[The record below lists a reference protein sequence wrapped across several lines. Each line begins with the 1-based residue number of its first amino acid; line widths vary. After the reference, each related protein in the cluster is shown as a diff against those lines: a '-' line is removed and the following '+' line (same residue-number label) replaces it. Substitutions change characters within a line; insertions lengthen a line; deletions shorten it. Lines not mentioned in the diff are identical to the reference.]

1 MKKKIKEVDYLTY
14 KYLGDIIIEVRRK
27 PLL

>member
-1 MKKKIKEVDYLTY
+1 MKKKIEEVDYLTY
-14 KYLGDIIIEVRRK
+14 KYLGDIIIAVRRK